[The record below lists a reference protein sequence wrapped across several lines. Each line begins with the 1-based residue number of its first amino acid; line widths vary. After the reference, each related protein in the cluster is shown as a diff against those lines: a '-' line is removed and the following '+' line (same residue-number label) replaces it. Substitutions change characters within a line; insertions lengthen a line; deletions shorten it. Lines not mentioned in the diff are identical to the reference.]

1 MPCSDGCFRF
11 QIPPK
16 KWRKIYFGSGG
27 GGWIFWDF
35 FGVISN
41 VFPPS
46 FHYVPIKFPKC
57 SPTYSQQHLTLSHMI
72 CPIVSLGMHIG
83 GLGTYM
89 FGVNVSICCWRVSKV
104 LELFLSWANQKGSLH
119 KKRFIG

>member
-1 MPCSDGCFRF
+1 
-11 QIPPK
+11 
-16 KWRKIYFGSGG
+16 
-27 GGWIFWDF
+27 
-35 FGVISN
+35 
-41 VFPPS
+41 
-46 FHYVPIKFPKC
+46 
-57 SPTYSQQHLTLSHMI
+57 LSHMI

-119 KKRFIG
+119 KKRFIGWCQQTSLVAKWMSLFKINC